1 MEHKFNHEAVVAVL
15 RELNEVKGID
25 TFTVSEEAVKEI
37 TNLLKLD
44 KCADAEELRAIR
56 NSVVM
61 IYSAFG
67 SEYKYWLLISAIT
80 AVIDHK
86 MVTKFHT
93 L

>member
-15 RELNEVKGID
+15 RELNEVKGINR
-25 TFTVSEEAVKEI
+25 FTVSNEAVEEI

-44 KCADAEELRAIR
+44 ECADAEELRAIR

-61 IYSAFG
+61 IYSAF